1 MIMPP
6 PKPCR
11 NRKTISDSGDQARPH
26 SADATPNS
34 ATEIIHIRSA
44 PKRSDAQPVSGITVA
59 SASRYPVETHWI
71 VSSGAESSRDSV
83 SRATLTIVVSRIDMT
98 TPTTTTAATT

>member
-1 MIMPP
+1 MIIPP
-6 PKPCR
+6 PKPWRTR
-11 NRKTISDSGDQARPH
+11 NTISDSADQASPH

-34 ATEIIHIRSA
+34 ATEIIQMRLA

-59 SASRYPVETHWI
+59 SASRYPVATHWI
-71 VSSGAESSRDSV
+71 VSSDAESLRDSV

-98 TPTTTTAATT
+98 TPTTTTTATT